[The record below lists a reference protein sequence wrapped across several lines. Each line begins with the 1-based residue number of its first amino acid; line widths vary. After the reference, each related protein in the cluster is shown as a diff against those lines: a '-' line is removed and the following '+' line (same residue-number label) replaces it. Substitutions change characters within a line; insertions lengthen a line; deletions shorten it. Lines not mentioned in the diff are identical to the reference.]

1 MKTQSKNNKT
11 KTIKYTTDYEFWL
24 KHKDE
29 YIYIKKNH
37 IKKMTNLI
45 NSKQLKAKYDE
56 AKAEY
61 EKNFA
66 GLIKLQSDLA
76 TKEKLQ
82 KATPTKIRQ
91 AQIDELIE
99 KIRTWK
105 DNGHFSFQQKVEKEA
120 LDNLKATYE
129 NAKSKE
135 QSLNDAIEMG
145 KQAFWLHCLKEYKE
159 DLEEYYTKDYSSD
172 TTIGTIAGAT
182 KGSMSLRAQLMH
194 N

>member
-1 MKTQSKNNKT
+1 
-11 KTIKYTTDYEFWL
+11 
-24 KHKDE
+24 
-29 YIYIKKNH
+29 
-37 IKKMTNLI
+37 MTNLL

-91 AQIDELIE
+91 AQIDELKE

-105 DNGHFSFQQKVEKEA
+105 DNGHFSFQQKSEKEA
-120 LDNLKATYE
+120 LDNLKAKYDE
-129 NAKSKE
+129 VKSKE

-145 KQAFWLHCLKEYKE
+145 KQAFWLHCLKEYGIN
-159 DLEEYYTKDYSSD
+159 LEQYYAKD
-172 TTIGTIAGAT
+172 
-182 KGSMSLRAQLMH
+182 H

>member
-1 MKTQSKNNKT
+1 
-11 KTIKYTTDYEFWL
+11 
-24 KHKDE
+24 
-29 YIYIKKNH
+29 
-37 IKKMTNLI
+37 MTNLI

-66 GLIKLQSDLA
+66 GLIELQSDLA

-91 AQIDELIE
+91 AQIDELKE

-105 DNGHFSFQQKVEKEA
+105 DNGHFSFQQKGEKDA
-120 LDNLKATYE
+120 LDDLKATYE

-145 KQAFWLHCLKEYKE
+145 KQAFWLHCLKEYAT
-159 DLEEYYTKDYSSD
+159 DLEEYYTKAYTSD

-182 KGSMSLRAQLMH
+182 KGSAAFRSQLR
-194 N
+194 

>member
-1 MKTQSKNNKT
+1 
-11 KTIKYTTDYEFWL
+11 
-24 KHKDE
+24 
-29 YIYIKKNH
+29 
-37 IKKMTNLI
+37 MTNLL

-91 AQIDELIE
+91 AQIDELRE

-105 DNGHFSFQQKVEKEA
+105 DNGHFSFHQKGQKDA
-120 LDNLKATYE
+120 LDNLKAKYDDV
-129 NAKSKE
+129 KSKE

-145 KQAFWLHCLKEYKE
+145 KQAFWLHCLKEYEK
-159 DLEEYYTKDYSSD
+159 DLEKYYAKDYSSD

-182 KGSMSLRAQLMH
+182 KGSAAFVQQWS
-194 N
+194 

>member
-1 MKTQSKNNKT
+1 
-11 KTIKYTTDYEFWL
+11 
-24 KHKDE
+24 
-29 YIYIKKNH
+29 
-37 IKKMTNLI
+37 MTNFL

-91 AQIDELIE
+91 AQITELRE
-99 KIRTWK
+99 KIRTWR
-105 DNGHFSFQQKVEKEA
+105 DNGHFSFEQMSEKEA
-120 LDNLKATYE
+120 LDDLKAKYE
-129 NAKSKE
+129 NAKSNE

-145 KQAFWLHCLKEYKE
+145 KQAFWLHCLKEYSAG
-159 DLEEYYTKDYSSD
+159 LEEYYTKDYSSD
-172 TTIGTIAGAT
+172 KIIGTLAGAT
-182 KGSMSLRAQLMH
+182 KGSAALRSQLSK
-194 N
+194 

>member
-1 MKTQSKNNKT
+1 
-11 KTIKYTTDYEFWL
+11 
-24 KHKDE
+24 
-29 YIYIKKNH
+29 
-37 IKKMTNLI
+37 MTNLI

-66 GLIKLQSDLA
+66 GLIKLQSDLV

-91 AQIDELIE
+91 AQIDELRE

-105 DNGHFSFQQKVEKEA
+105 DNGHFSFQQKGEKDQ
-120 LDNLKATYE
+120 LDDLKAKYE
-129 NAKSKE
+129 NAKAKE

-145 KQAFWLHCLKEYKE
+145 KQAFWLHCLKEYRQ
-159 DLEEYYTKDYSSD
+159 DLEEYYTKDYDSD
-172 TTIGTIAGAT
+172 EAIGTIAGAT
-182 KGSMSLRAQLMH
+182 KGSAALRSQMK
-194 N
+194 